1 MSIDE
6 AWLKQRADDLRA
18 SVLFL
23 TRLRYG
29 PARPVGGAAIAQAA
43 WAFPVAGILVGLV
56 GAVVYL
62 LAHRLGLPSWPAAAL
77 SVVATMAVTGA
88 LHEDGLADTTDG
100 FGGGQ
105 TRELKLDIMHDSR
118 IGTYGVCALALS
130 ILLRVSAL
138 ASLADTSLVAAAL
151 IASHSAARGILPVF
165 MYFVPPARRE
175 GLSASAGQPPRESVI
190 AAAALGVLIVA
201 LCLGPLLAIA
211 TLILLVVVVALL
223 AWLSLA
229 QIDGQTGDVLGA
241 VEQVS
246 EIAVLLVALR

>member
-1 MSIDE
+1 MTIDE
-6 AWLKQRADDLRA
+6 AWLKQRADELRV

-29 PARPVGGAAIAQAA
+29 PALPVDGAAISRAA
-43 WAFPVAGILVGLV
+43 WAFPIAGVLVGLV

-62 LAHRLGLPSWPAAAL
+62 LAHRMGLPSWPAAAL
-77 SVVATMAVTGA
+77 SVVATMAVTGC

-105 TRELKLDIMHDSR
+105 TRELKLEIMHDSR
-118 IGTYGVCALALS
+118 IGTYGVCALVLS

-138 ASLADTSLVAAAL
+138 ASLADTALVVPAL
-151 IASHSAARGILPVF
+151 IASHSAARASLPVF
-165 MYFVPPARRE
+165 MFFVPAARRE
-175 GLSASAGQPPRESVI
+175 GLSAAAGQPPREGVI
-190 AAAALGVLIVA
+190 AAAVLGILIVA
-201 LCLGPLLAIA
+201 LCLGPVLAIA
-211 TLILLVVVVALL
+211 ALILLVVVIALV

-246 EIAVLLVALR
+246 EIAILLVALH

>member
-1 MSIDE
+1 MTIDE

-18 SVLFL
+18 SILFL

-29 PARPVGGAAIAQAA
+29 AALPVDGAAIARAA
-43 WAFPVAGILVGLV
+43 WAFPIAGVLVGLV
-56 GAVVYL
+56 GGVVYL
-62 LAHRLGLPSWPAAAL
+62 LAHRMGLPSWPAAAL
-77 SVVATMAVTGA
+77 SVAATMAVTGC

-105 TRELKLDIMHDSR
+105 TRELKLNIMRDSR
-118 IGTYGVCALALS
+118 IGAYGVCALVLS

-138 ASLADTSLVAAAL
+138 ASLADTALVVPAL
-151 IASHSAARGILPVF
+151 IASHSAARASLPVF
-165 MYFVPPARRE
+165 MFFVPPARRE
-175 GLSASAGQPPRESVI
+175 GLSASAGQPPREGVI
-190 AAAALGVLIVA
+190 AAAVLGVLIVT
-201 LCLGPLLAIA
+201 LCLGPVLAIVA
-211 TLILLVVVVALL
+211 LILLVVVVALL